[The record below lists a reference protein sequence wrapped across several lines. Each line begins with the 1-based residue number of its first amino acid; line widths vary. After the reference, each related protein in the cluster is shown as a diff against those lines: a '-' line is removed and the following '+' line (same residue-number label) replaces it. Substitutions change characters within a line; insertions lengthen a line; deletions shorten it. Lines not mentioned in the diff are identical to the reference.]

1 MTQEN
6 IIRAWR
12 DAEYR
17 ASLTEAERAQLPA
30 HPAGPV
36 ELSDADLDA
45 VTGGLKH
52 FRCLSTNTTFCHRN
66 HLDWRSD
73 CL

>member
-6 IIRAWR
+6 IIQAWR

-17 ASLTEAERAQLPA
+17 ASLTAAERAQLPE
-30 HPAGPV
+30 HPAGLV

-45 VTGGLKH
+45 VSGGPDPQP
-52 FRCLSTNTTFCHRN
+52 RSTSPYCLIHPTYAY
-66 HLDWRSD
+66 WRT
-73 CL
+73 L